1 MAASVRRAP
10 ACALVLCLL
19 GVLAAALSALAD
31 APGGRGLALVATVDG
46 AIGPATVKQV
56 DDVIAAAAARE
67 ARLLVIRL
75 DTPGGLSESMRDI
88 VQAMLAAPVPV
99 AVHVAPAGARAASA
113 GTYMLLAAH
122 VAAMAP
128 GTNVGAATPV
138 RLGGGLPIPGRDDPP
153 EDGDGTAKPPA
164 DAMERKLVN
173 DAVAYIRG
181 LADLRGRNREW
192 AETAVRE
199 GASLPATEA
208 VALGVA
214 DFLADNTGAVL
225 AQADGRT
232 VTVAG
237 RAVTLA
243 TAGLAVE
250 AIEPSLQV
258 RLLAILTNPNV
269 AFLLMMAGF
278 YGLVLE
284 FATPG
289 SIGPGVV
296 GVIAL
301 VLGLYA
307 LNMLPLDY
315 TGLALVILGIAFMVA
330 EAVTP
335 AFGVLGIGGLVAFA
349 FGASILLDSPTP
361 AFRLHWG
368 TIAGAAA
375 VSGAVFVLLVGYAWR
390 ASRRPVVTG
399 EAELIGRTATVLE
412 WSDGTGF
419 VHVHGETWQARS
431 AAALAPGD
439 RVTVRRRDGLTLDVA
454 PDPSEPRGGPA

>member
-19 GVLAAALSALAD
+19 GVLAGALSGLAD
-31 APGGRGLALVATVDG
+31 APGGRGPGLVATVDG

-192 AETAVRE
+192 AETAGRE

-208 VALGVA
+208 VYPAVA
-214 DFLADNTGAVL
+214 ATDGKPLNAMNDYVIRMSADELPPTAATTGAHL
-225 AQADGRT
+225 
-232 VTVAG
+232 
-237 RAVTLA
+237 
-243 TAGLAVE
+243 TAPHPA
-250 AIEPSLQV
+250 
-258 RLLAILTNPNV
+258 
-269 AFLLMMAGF
+269 
-278 YGLVLE
+278 
-284 FATPG
+284 
-289 SIGPGVV
+289 
-296 GVIAL
+296 
-301 VLGLYA
+301 
-307 LNMLPLDY
+307 LPLQR
-315 TGLALVILGIAFMVA
+315 
-330 EAVTP
+330 TP
-335 AFGVLGIGGLVAFA
+335 HNG
-349 FGASILLDSPTP
+349 
-361 AFRLHWG
+361 
-368 TIAGAAA
+368 AGAHTLQSYISSA
-375 VSGAVFVLLVGYAWR
+375 
-390 ASRRPVVTG
+390 PH
-399 EAELIGRTATVLE
+399 RTP
-412 WSDGTGF
+412 
-419 VHVHGETWQARS
+419 RS
-431 AAALAPGD
+431 APCDAAPRSRARGSASSA
-439 RVTVRRRDGLTLDVA
+439 RRATTTR
-454 PDPSEPRGGPA
+454 